1 MAFRPPWR
9 SLARRCLRGARAR
22 GAAPQRGRAAVASS
36 QEHEDLGPAAP
47 RESAVA
53 AVAALH
59 DEGSRFRRE
68 LQGLAGRAGPGAS
81 EAIEAAG
88 ARFED
93 RLERALARGLA
104 SSLARGAP
112 QPGADGRA
120 SDAELQAGDS
130 SSSRS
135 APAATMAADG
145 LEAVLRSA
153 FRGLGCS
160 TVAVLDR
167 CRLGDRGVGAELPD
181 GTWIQA
187 WISGGRV
194 LWVLP
199 DVPALS
205 ELARD
210 PELSGSVLAG
220 LLQYGAGRTDSF
232 FLTRQPLAVGYKF
245 GPLHHEV
252 LSSPAAL
259 GSKLEDTIL
268 LVQQQA
274 RIMALEGRVARAALP
289 TGAPAT
295 NFALAAPPAAGAL
308 PAAAAPRGRA
318 EEALPT
324 EAVPAGQAEEAPEA
338 PPVQAAP
345 ASASEVVASA
355 PPAAAAP
362 AGHVE
367 APEAPPVAATEAA
380 SAPPAAAALACR
392 AGEATEAL
400 AAVEAVPEEAART
413 APAEAVDGKAAAWFE
428 RVEGLYLDP
437 HSAVSAFDE
446 GPERCFE
453 ISVQDS
459 PRRRVGMDFIRKSV
473 MDFEHFAAHP
483 AAYRAAAEARGYAM
497 EVQAHDKGHR
507 RLKITWTVEEGT
519 AADDESAAEAEVAA
533 PPRGGRRVG
542 SDGKSLAFLE
552 LPGC

>member
-345 ASASEVVASA
+345 ASASEV
-355 PPAAAAP
+355 
-362 AGHVE
+362 
-367 APEAPPVAATEAA
+367 AA

-453 ISVQDS
+453 ISVQDDS

-473 MDFEHFAAHP
+473 MDFEDTSP
-483 AAYRAAAEARGYAM
+483 PTRPPTGRRPRREATPWRCRPM
-497 EVQAHDKGHR
+497 TR
-507 RLKITWTVEEGT
+507 GT
-519 AADDESAAEAEVAA
+519 AA
-533 PPRGGRRVG
+533 
-542 SDGKSLAFLE
+542 
-552 LPGC
+552 